1 MDEVE
6 KLKAVNSNLEQRKE
20 ELVKELE
27 QVDKPRT
34 LDHTKDRKVIFCG
47 IRVWAFRLDYQ
58 PKRFKIKLERLERF
72 RLKFTA
78 NVNWYHMTKFCP
90 ELSLTVY
97 YFYTKIS
104 SFTLALSKGIVLD
117 SFYRLIFYSEK
128 FSISIWRLSFVV
140 NVTLISVINQAW
152 PGDWRWLDAT
162 PCRYDCWIYEV
173 KTQFYRV
180 SLHLKL
186 IYS

>member
-47 IRVWAFRLDYQ
+47 IRMWAFRLDYQ

-97 YFYTKIS
+97 YFYKNKQFHTRFIQRNCS
-104 SFTLALSKGIVLD
+104 GQLLSAYFLFWEILN
-117 SFYRLIFYSEK
+117 FNLT
-128 FSISIWRLSFVV
+128 FVV
-140 NVTLISVINQAW
+140 
-152 PGDWRWLDAT
+152 
-162 PCRYDCWIYEV
+162 CRKRD
-173 KTQFYRV
+173 
-180 SLHLKL
+180 S
-186 IYS
+186 

>member
-6 KLKAVNSNLEQRKE
+6 KLKAVNSNREQRKE

-34 LDHTKDRKVIFCG
+34 LDHTKDRQVIFCG
-47 IRVWAFRLDYQ
+47 IRVWAFQLDYQ

-72 RLKFTA
+72 RVKFTA

-140 NVTLISVINQAW
+140 NVTLNLCNKSSLTGRLAMTGRNALSL
-152 PGDWRWLDAT
+152 WLLNIWGEDA
-162 PCRYDCWIYEV
+162 V
-173 KTQFYRV
+173 LQG
-180 SLHLKL
+180 
-186 IYS
+186 